1 MAGAPF
7 GKLRH
12 LQGAPEEQKR
22 EEHIVGPEDYGSA
35 EEWKGLGKCEALTWQ
50 RVEERGSQDNIV
62 RFSID

>member
-12 LQGAPEEQKR
+12 LQVAPEEQKR
-22 EEHIVGPEDYGSA
+22 EEHIVGPEDYGAA

-50 RVEERGSQDNIV
+50 RVEE
-62 RFSID
+62 